1 MINNL
6 GGLSVLELNVIAGEV
21 VDQLLTTSLEIRRM
35 LVGTF
40 VTSLD
45 GPGFSVT
52 MLTLQPGIEELLNSG
67 TTAPAWSKHVEPTGH
82 VNGVVERV
90 VTTRLEGLG
99 KSVGRILI
107 PGMCSSYQLQS
118 QISPNL

>member
-52 MLTLQPGIEELLNSG
+52 VLTLQPGIEELLNSG
-67 TTAPAWSKHVEPTGH
+67 TTAPAWPKQVEPTGH
-82 VNGVVERV
+82 VNGAVERI
-90 VTTRLEGLG
+90 VTMRVEELG
-99 KSVGRILI
+99 KSVDQILL
-107 PGMCSSYQLQS
+107 PGMC
-118 QISPNL
+118 NLY